1 MRYVFHFTSGNF
13 FCFAQVQFCISAI
26 LTHQYIPL
34 QYFLKKSDN
43 FLTLFFGKPFLLLF
57 FDLCSKIFT
66 HCLLL
71 KSAIFVPFLRP
82 HVFHFTLVIYRL
94 IGLKATHS
102 QAKNHYMLWP
112 MLTGYNTTNLGA
124 RCRGFESLH
133 SDQKRL
139 KTIGF
144 QSFFFYCF
152 NYQFVI

>member
-1 MRYVFHFTSGNF
+1 M
-13 FCFAQVQFCISAI
+13 QFCISAI

-66 HCLLL
+66 HCSLL

-94 IGLKATHS
+94 IGLKITHF

-112 MLTGYNTTNLGA
+112 MLTGYKTTNLGP

-139 KTIGF
+139 KTKGF